1 MGFADDSNDFV
12 IDTDLTQLK
21 GPGKLMISCKL
32 WEWFHTNKLILNL
45 HTLNF
50 SILHPKRKR
59 NTDEFNTLKIGRVI
73 IEMFGQVKCVCTYS
87 DDKTNLKAHINYLCK
102 S

>member
-1 MGFADDSNDFV
+1 MLFADDSSDFV
-12 IDTDLTQLK
+12 IDKDLKQLK
-21 GPGKLMISCKL
+21 ELGKLICKL

-45 HTLNF
+45 HKLNF

-59 NTDEFNTLKIGRVI
+59 NTDEFNTLKIGIAI
-73 IEMFGQVKCVCTYS
+73 IEMFGQVKDLGTYS